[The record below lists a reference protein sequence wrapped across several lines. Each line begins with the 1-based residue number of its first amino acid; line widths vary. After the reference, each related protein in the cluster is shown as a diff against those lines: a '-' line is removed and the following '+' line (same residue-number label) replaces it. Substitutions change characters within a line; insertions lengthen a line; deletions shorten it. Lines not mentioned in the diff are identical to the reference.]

1 MQKEVQEVNSADMI
15 KLIGV
20 AALSPSRKANETWQ

>member
-1 MQKEVQEVNSADMI
+1 MI

-20 AALSPSRKANETWQ
+20 AALKKINFLNNSLVAD